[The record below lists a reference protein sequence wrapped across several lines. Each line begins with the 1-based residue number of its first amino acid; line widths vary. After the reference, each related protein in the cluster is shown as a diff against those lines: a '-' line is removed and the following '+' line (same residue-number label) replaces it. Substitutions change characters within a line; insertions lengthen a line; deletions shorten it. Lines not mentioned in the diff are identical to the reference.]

1 MPASRSQQA
10 VVGAA
15 HSSED
20 GEGSIAARP
29 PASAFRQ
36 QAVPRPAR
44 TWWSSSAGSSW
55 WSCFSATTPSPPRS
69 AKIRSVLKDRLSTR
83 ELLRRRNM
91 ELESYTCVLC
101 NDSEEESIVH
111 LFSTCTFAYH
121 CWHSLGVQTS
131 ANLSPQQNLEMM
143 RTQINKPF
151 FMEVIILTSWA
162 IWMSRNNK
170 IFKNVPPS
178 VQSCRAIFKMEL
190 SSLLWRAKKK
200 ILPSLQEWLQ
210 RLN

>member
-1 MPASRSQQA
+1 
-10 VVGAA
+10 
-15 HSSED
+15 
-20 GEGSIAARP
+20 
-29 PASAFRQ
+29 
-36 QAVPRPAR
+36 
-44 TWWSSSAGSSW
+44 
-55 WSCFSATTPSPPRS
+55 
-69 AKIRSVLKDRLSTR
+69 
-83 ELLRRRNM
+83 M

-151 FMEVIILTSWA
+151 FMEAIILMSWA